1 MPETISAQIC
11 EFCLIACSKSYS
23 LQVVSSVYLD
33 IQVLYYKI
41 AVFHAWHTTD
51 TCRTCSAVLRA
62 ICAFNIRHCLLN
74 RIFFYRGQVPL
85 DCDCHHNI
93 FSVICLEFCSH
104 LTKKK
109 QLRQGTH
116 TMSTTHPNFIHKM
129 YSSAIGAG
137 ASRSFVFVVIEIA
150 RHTPERWPPIRYRW
164 HFSTLTNHTNR
175 TSKWSQ
181 FNREPKGCLHSWL
194 LILPTQHRICAQ
206 RIQADCIRPNASKE

>member
-93 FSVICLEFCSH
+93 FSVIWLEFCSH
-104 LTKKK
+104 LNNKKSTPSRNTYNVNYSPVFHP
-109 QLRQGTH
+109 QNVLVCHWSWRFQVVRLRRH
-116 TMSTTHPNFIHKM
+116 RNCAAH
-129 YSSAIGAG
+129 
-137 ASRSFVFVVIEIA
+137 A
-150 RHTPERWPPIRYRW
+150 R
-164 HFSTLTNHTNR
+164 TLAAYTISMTFLYTN
-175 TSKWSQ
+175 
-181 FNREPKGCLHSWL
+181 
-194 LILPTQHRICAQ
+194 
-206 RIQADCIRPNASKE
+206 